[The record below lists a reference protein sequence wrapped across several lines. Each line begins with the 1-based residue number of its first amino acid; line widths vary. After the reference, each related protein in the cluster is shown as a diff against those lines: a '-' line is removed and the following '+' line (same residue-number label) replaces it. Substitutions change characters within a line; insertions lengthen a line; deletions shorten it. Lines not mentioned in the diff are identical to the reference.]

1 MVIAMPAFASPP
13 ADEFLDRF
21 GDVLD
26 DRVAEVIDEVL
37 EDRVAQLRRPRF
49 RPALA
54 AATMLFAV
62 LATIVLRHNPVA
74 VCTVW
79 PSAAAIYI
87 AASWAWAARCLCW
100 RHASEPGRGRGRGVR
115 PGDRVLRR
123 PAGL

>member
-1 MVIAMPAFASPP
+1 CVTTSHWWGSYTDCRDVSAEKSLQTHLCTFMVIAMPAFASPP

-37 EDRVAQLRRPRF
+37 EDRVAQLRRPRL

-62 LATIVLRHNPVA
+62 LATFMLRHHPVA

-79 PSAAAIYI
+79 P
-87 AASWAWAARCLCW
+87 
-100 RHASEPGRGRGRGVR
+100 
-115 PGDRVLRR
+115 
-123 PAGL
+123 

>member
-1 MVIAMPAFASPP
+1 MPASASPP

-37 EDRVAQLRRPRF
+37 DQRVAQLRRPRI

-54 AATMLFAV
+54 AATMAFAV

-87 AASWAWAARCLCW
+87 VASWAWAARCLCW
-100 RHASEPGRGRGRGVR
+100 PHGSEADRASGGLTRRHP
-115 PGDRVLRR
+115 
-123 PAGL
+123 